1 MNHRDHILKARA
13 EMEEQHMIVVGQG
26 VVVYDAQAR
35 AWALPGGLH
44 TTHRPAAEH
53 AARMIDLIAT
63 GQLVGPK
70 IISGGAKRA

>member
-13 EMEEQHMIVVGQG
+13 EMEEQHLIVVGQG

-63 GQLVGPK
+63 KQIVGPK
-70 IISGGAKRA
+70 IIK